1 MMMVVVVVGMK
12 VLTVPPGG
20 DVVRECLVASVLAVR
35 LGAFGARDDC
45 QWVLI

>member
-1 MMMVVVVVGMK
+1 MIMVVVVVGMK
-12 VLTVPPGG
+12 VLVPGG